1 MDTNK
6 YGSDVVEIDLMEV
19 AGLLW
24 HRIWLILLCAL
35 FAGAAGF
42 VLSRFVVTEQYQSTT
57 KVYVLNRQNDNT
69 LTYSDVQ
76 LGTQL
81 TKDFPELIKSRY
93 VSERVITEWELPYRY
108 EDFVKKI
115 SVVTQT
121 DTRIISITV
130 TDEDPQMAQHLANEV
145 RKVAAERIK
154 SVMEIQA
161 VNVVDEANLPDH
173 PASPSVG
180 RWTIIGTLIGAFL
193 CIAVILLHF
202 MLDDTIKT
210 ADDIEKYLGLSTL
223 GMIPER
229 EDPEKSHRGAGHTAH
244 SREESGHG
252 LYKKE
257 NGSFADAVI
266 KRAASKKNA
275 ERMAEEEPA
284 AGKADEEKAAH
295 GKAAENTAA
304 EKMAAKVTAMKRA
317 AAEKAVVKR
326 TDTAGIRVGAA
337 DNADAADME
346 DADIEEIDLEEAGTP
361 DRAGTAD
368 RRLGQTTGVRKTGSR
383 AVKAEG

>member
-6 YGSDVVEIDLMEV
+6 YGTDVIEIDLMEV
-19 AGLLW
+19 VGLLW
-24 HRIWLILLCAL
+24 HRIWLIMLCAL
-35 FAGAAGF
+35 FAGAVGF
-42 VLSRFVVTEQYQSTT
+42 VLSRFVVTDQYQSTT

-93 VSERVITEWELPYRY
+93 VAEQVIAGWELPYRY
-108 EDFVKKI
+108 EEFVKKI

-121 DTRIISITV
+121 DTRIISITI

-173 PASPSVG
+173 PASPSV
-180 RWTIIGTLIGAFL
+180 RKWTLFGALIGAFL

-229 EDPEKSHRGAGHTAH
+229 EDPEKPHRGAGHTAP
-244 SREESGHG
+244 SREKSGHE
-252 LYKKE
+252 LFKKE
-257 NGSFADAVI
+257 SGSFADAVI
-266 KRAASKKNA
+266 KGSNPRKTTGG
-275 ERMAEEEPA
+275 RRAEEGTAVEKA
-284 AGKADEEKAAH
+284 AEEKADVH
-295 GKAAENTAA
+295 
-304 EKMAAKVTAMKRA
+304 VTAVK
-317 AAEKAVVKR
+317 KA
-326 TDTAGIRVGAA
+326 DTAGVYAEAA
-337 DNADAADME
+337 DDAEIKTDDAA
-346 DADIEEIDLEEAGTP
+346 IEEIDLEEIETP
-361 DRAGTAD
+361 DRADTGG
-368 RRLGQTTGVRKTGSR
+368 RRLGQTTGVRRTSSR